1 MAMGLYPS
9 ESFTMRIELLAA
21 GLLLAALLVAPTT
34 HAAAGPEGEWRR
46 WQANVEVTNLASM
59 QRGAR
64 NFMGYCVG
72 CHSLKY
78 KRYSRLAEDLKITP
92 EQLQA
97 FLLSPTDKPS
107 DYILTSMPAADSEQ
121 WFGKAPPDLSLI
133 TRSKGADHVY
143 QFLKTFYADPSKP
156 TGVNNLALEG
166 TAMPHVLAELQGVQ
180 SAVFRNEERPGEGG
194 QPVAVK
200 VWEKFETQT
209 PGRLSAAEYEQ
220 FVGDIVNF
228 LQYVGEPVQAKRQ
241 QLGVW
246 VVLFLLLFT
255 ALAYLLKKE
264 YWRDIR

>member
-1 MAMGLYPS
+1 
-9 ESFTMRIELLAA
+9 MRTKSIVPLLLVAAAVLTAPAVLAA
-21 GLLLAALLVAPTT
+21 GSA
-34 HAAAGPEGEWRR
+34 EGAWKKWE
-46 WQANVEVTNLASM
+46 ANVEITNLQSM

-64 NFMGYCVG
+64 NFMGYCAG

-78 KRYSRLAEDLKITP
+78 KRYSRLAEDLGITP
-92 EQLQA
+92 EQLESY
-97 FLLSPTDKPS
+97 LLRPTDKPS
-107 DYILTSMPAADSEQ
+107 DYILTAMPAADSEQ

-156 TGVNNLALEG
+156 TGVNNLALDG
-166 TAMPHVLAELQGVQ
+166 TAMPHVLADLQGVQ
-180 SAVFRNEERPGEGG
+180 RAVFRNDERPGEGG
-194 QPVAVK
+194 KMVAVK
-200 VWEKFETQT
+200 VWDKFEVET
-209 PGRLSAAEYEQ
+209 PGSLSAAEYDQ

-255 ALAYLLKKE
+255 AFAYLLKQE
-264 YWRDIR
+264 YWKDVR